1 MEVKSLDS
9 EILSEKV
16 VLITGGGRGLG
27 RAIVKS
33 FVRHGAKVATFSR
46 TQKDLCSLTDSIK
59 GRNSLITQS
68 FDVNNGIHGIKDFLE
83 QVRRQWGGFDVL
95 VNNAAI
101 VGPPVPIHSLSSQEF
116 RHVLRV
122 NFEFPRDL
130 IREIM
135 PDMRAKGFGRVINVS
150 TSLIRA
156 PFEKR
161 PKWGAYPVSKSL
173 LWELTASL
181 ANAEPANSGITFN
194 AVDPLR
200 LRTQLRQLVYPP
212 HLDKA
217 TLYEAE
223 EVTEVFVFLAS
234 DESANINGCHIQAW
248 VGHDPARLAEL
259 KHRPPLPGA

>member
-1 MEVKSLDS
+1 MTSLHS

-27 RAIVKS
+27 RAIVKT

-46 TQKDLCSLTDSIK
+46 TQNGLCSLADSIK
-59 GRNSLITQS
+59 GRNGLITQS

-116 RHVLRV
+116 RQVLRV

-150 TSLIRA
+150 TSLIQA

-161 PKWGAYPVSKSL
+161 LKWGAYPVSKSL
-173 LWELTASL
+173 LWELTVSL
-181 ANAEPANSGITFN
+181 ANSEPANSGITFN

-200 LRTQLRQLVYPP
+200 LRTQLRQVVYPP

-217 TLYEAE
+217 RLYDPEK
-223 EVTEVFVFLAS
+223 VTEVFVFLAS
-234 DESANINGCHIQAW
+234 HESAHINGCHIRAW
-248 VGHDPARLAEL
+248 AGHEPERLSEL
-259 KHRPPLPGA
+259 KSRH